1 MDMKSAMDR
10 LVQKAE
16 QNKRVSGGD
25 YIGAD
30 GLLYCGKCHTAK
42 QCKIKWWQ
50 GSELTLP
57 CACRCEAEEHKRQAE
72 REKKEEEERQKRLQE
87 QERISRIENN
97 RSNGFP
103 DQSMMRCRFEHDDK
117 ANAKVTKIAKNYVNH
132 FDEFRDKGKGIV
144 FCGGV
149 GTGKTYMASC
159 IANALIDRGYTALVT
174 NFPRIVNTLSGMFEG
189 KQAYIDSLNEF
200 DLLVI
205 DDLAT
210 ERDTEYMNEIVY
222 TIIDSRYRSG
232 KPLIVTTNLSYGA
245 IRNPGDVSKQR
256 IFSRITEM
264 CYPVAVE
271 GKDRRSEHMNRGLY
285 DLLNS

>member
-10 LVQKAE
+10 LAERAE
-16 QNKRVSGGD
+16 QNKRVDDGD
-25 YIGAD
+25 YIGDD
-30 GLLYCGKCHTAK
+30 GLLYCEKCHTAK
-42 QCKIKWWQ
+42 QCKIPWWN
-50 GSELTLP
+50 GSEYIVA
-57 CACRCEAEEHKRQAE
+57 CNCRCEQERQKKEAEKRRLEAI
-72 REKKEEEERQKRLQE
+72 KEEEERKE
-87 QERISRIENN
+87 QERINRIENT
-97 RSNGFP
+97 RRNGFP
-103 DQSMMRCRFEHDDK
+103 DTSMMRCTFANDDK
-117 ANAKVTKIAKNYVNH
+117 ANAKVTKIAKNYVKH
-132 FDEFRDKGKGIV
+132 FDEFREKGRGII

-149 GTGKTYMASC
+149 GTGKTYMASA

-271 GKDRRSEHMNRGLY
+271 GKDRRAEQIDRGLY